1 MCPLKRCRFL
11 EAAKAIIDE
20 RRCLE
25 WGYVPSRDL
34 MGYYWKGEW
43 VGGDTVDDA
52 IHFIADQID
61 ASQSPKSMP
70 SCCREQALVDTIE
83 SEGFDCPNLHALVL
97 ATPVRFSGRVL
108 RPADGKDE
116 RSGGEGLKR
125 S

>member
-1 MCPLKRCRFL
+1 
-11 EAAKAIIDE
+11 
-20 RRCLE
+20 
-25 WGYVPSRDL
+25 
-34 MGYYWKGEW
+34 MGYYWKGQW

-70 SCCREQALVDTIE
+70 SCCREQAL
-83 SEGFDCPNLHALVL
+83 
-97 ATPVRFSGRVL
+97 GRVL

-116 RSGGEGLKR
+116 RSGGAGLKR